1 MISTMDTSR
10 PQSRIL
16 PQSFR
21 MCVLL
26 ILGLGIVAT
35 ATVLLLPPIPQDP
48 AYHDFADQRTI
59 LGIPNMLNVA
69 SNAFFI
75 VVGALGVIFLL
86 RQWPMRQGGPL
97 IGPWERWPFLV
108 LFGGVGLTGFG
119 SAYYHLVPTN
129 ATLFWDRL
137 PMTIAFMSFF
147 AAIIAE
153 RISLSAGRWL
163 FLPLVAAGMGSVVY
177 WQLGELQGAGDL
189 RFYGLIQFFPLLAIP
204 LMLLLFPPRYTR
216 TGDLFGVVGLYALA
230 KIFELLDA
238 QIFALG
244 RLVSGHTLK
253 HLASAMAAYWI
264 LRMLWLRGPVESLQ
278 NQPVGAVLA
287 TGTSTSSTCL

>member
-1 MISTMDTSR
+1 MDTCR
-10 PQSRIL
+10 QEDEPTVQT
-16 PQSFR
+16 FR
-21 MCVLL
+21 MRVLF
-26 ILGLGIVAT
+26 ILGLAIG
-35 ATVLLLPPIPQDP
+35 ATVAVLFLPPIAQDK
-48 AYHDFADQRTI
+48 AYHNFADARSL
-59 LGIPNMLNVA
+59 LGIPNLLNVI
-69 SNAFFI
+69 SNIPFV
-75 VVGALGVIFLL
+75 VVGALGAIFLL

-97 IGPWERWPFLV
+97 IDPWERWPFLV

-244 RLVSGHTLK
+244 KLVSGHTLK

-264 LRMLWLRGPVESLQ
+264 LRMLRKRSPVESLHAQ
-278 NQPVGAVLA
+278 QPAAPLTTA
-287 TGTSTSSTCL
+287 PTPPICL